1 MNKVSFRDI
10 GLKYVL
16 SPHDEPVARV
26 EPGETLILETEDA
39 CSGQIRKKGDT
50 RDRGKIPF
58 ANPVV
63 GPIYIE
69 GAEKGNT
76 LAVLIEEIEPLIGQG
91 ITYLSEF
98 NENYIASVPVFKF
111 MKVSLP
117 HEVKICPIKDG
128 LVYFSD
134 QISIPYQ
141 PMVGTIGVAPF
152 LEAESISSGVLP
164 GKHGGNMDIPEV
176 APGSTIFLPVYHKGA
191 LLYAGDV
198 HAVQGDGEVT
208 GTAIE
213 MPAKT
218 RIKVGLLKGKPI
230 SWPRIETEDEIVAV
244 VTASAG
250 RTLED
255 AMRTAYLEL
264 TLWMEEKY
272 GLDRF
277 EGLMLCGQV
286 GKIRIGNLWSVA
298 AKIEKKY
305 LNAIKK

>member
-1 MNKVSFRDI
+1 MKQISFRDI
-10 GLKYVL
+10 GLKYIL
-16 SPHDEPVARV
+16 SPDDEPVASIA
-26 EPGETLILETEDA
+26 PGETVILETEDA
-39 CSGQIRKKGDT
+39 CSGQIRKKGDI
-50 RDRGKIPF
+50 RDRNKIPN

-69 GAEKGNT
+69 GAKKGDS
-76 LAVLIEEIEPLIGQG
+76 LAVLIEDIEPLIGQG

-98 NENYIASVPVFKF
+98 NENYIASVPIFKF

-117 HEVKICPIKDG
+117 HEAKICPIKNG

-134 QISIPYQ
+134 EISIPYQ

-152 LEAESISSGVLP
+152 LEAESISSSVLP
-164 GKHGGNMDIPEV
+164 DRHGGNMDIPEV
-176 APGSTIFLPVYHKGA
+176 APGSTIFLPVYHDGG

-198 HAVQGDGEVT
+198 HAVQGDGEIT

-213 MPAKT
+213 MPSRT
-218 RIKVGLLKGKPI
+218 RIKVDLVKRKTVN
-230 SWPRIETEDEIVAV
+230 WPRIETEAKMLSVI
-244 VTASAG
+244 TASAG
-250 RTLED
+250 RTIED
-255 AMRTAYLEL
+255 AIRTAYLEL

-286 GKIRIGNLWSVA
+286 GKVRIGNMWSVA
-298 AKIEKKY
+298 AGIEKKY
-305 LNAIKK
+305 AGAIRK

>member
-1 MNKVSFRDI
+1 MNQVSFRDI

-39 CSGQIRKKGDT
+39 CSGQIRKKGDN
-50 RDRGKIPF
+50 RDRGKIPY

-117 HEVKICPIKDG
+117 LEVKICPIKDG
-128 LVYFSD
+128 LVHFSD

-198 HAVQGDGEVT
+198 HAVQGDGEIT

-218 RIKVGLLKGKPI
+218 RIKVDLLKGKPI
-230 SWPRIETEDEIVAV
+230 SWPRIETEGEIVSVA
-244 VTASAG
+244 TASAG

-305 LNAIKK
+305 LDAIKK

>member
-1 MNKVSFRDI
+1 MSQVSFKDI

-16 SPHDEPVARV
+16 SPYDKPVARV
-26 EPGETLILETEDA
+26 EQGETLILETEDA

-50 RDRGKIPF
+50 RDRGKIPY
-58 ANPVV
+58 ANPVI
-63 GPIYIE
+63 GPIYIK
-69 GAEKGNT
+69 GAEKGDT
-76 LAVLIEEIEPLIGQG
+76 LAVAIEEIEPLIGQG
-91 ITYLSEF
+91 VTYLSKF

-117 HEVKICPIKDG
+117 HEAKICLIRDG
-128 LVYFSD
+128 FVKFSD
-134 QISIPYQ
+134 KISIPYQ

-152 LEAESISSGVLP
+152 LETESISSGVLP
-164 GKHGGNMDIPEV
+164 DKHGGNMDIPEV

-198 HAVQGDGEVT
+198 HAVQGDGEIT

-213 MPAKT
+213 MPSKT
-218 RIKVGLLKGKPI
+218 KIKVDVLKGKLI
-230 SWPRIETEDEIVAV
+230 SWPRIETESEIVSV
-244 VTASAG
+244 VSASAG

-255 AMRTAYLEL
+255 AIRTAYLEL
-264 TLWMEEKY
+264 ALWMEEEY

-298 AKIEKKY
+298 TKIEKKY
-305 LNAIKK
+305 LNSLKN